1 VKAHYK
7 KPGSIGSWFFIFHC
21 KKTISRYYVSIM
33 FWADKIA
40 DEVVRRYKDR
50 IDQGKP
56 IVVRDEKTASGRVHV
71 GSLRSAALH
80 AIVADVLQSRGI
92 AVEFNFEINDFDA
105 MDGIP
110 SYLDEAEYKKYMGM
124 PLYKIP
130 SPEPGYE
137 NFAELYGQEYVEVLK
152 KIGFEANVYRA
163 TELYKS
169 GKMNDSIRA
178 ALEKRDVVR
187 RIYKE
192 VSGSEKG
199 EDWYPLNVV
208 CEQCGKLST
217 TTITDF
223 DGETVGYRCTNEAV
237 TWAEGC
243 GFQGRISPFDGNA
256 KLPWKLDWG
265 AKFKA
270 VGVHFEGGGKD
281 HYSKGGARQVAE
293 AICREV
299 FEYEPPYGVFNE
311 FFLVGGK
318 KMSSSKGNAATA
330 VELGELLPPHILRLL
345 LLKTP
350 INRQI
355 NFDPQG
361 DAVPVLYDTYDTLA
375 QKYWDGIVDD
385 DSQVFIFSHLQY
397 KRGVLPKRF
406 LPRFSQVA
414 FLVQMPHIS
423 LQEEF
428 SAMKGSLLSAEDLSE
443 IDERMAY
450 AKLWLE
456 NYADEAYIFKLQDT
470 LPELASTLTEAQR
483 NALHLLADKLQPL
496 QTKDGQSIHELTHAI
511 KEESDLDAK
520 SFFTALYIAF
530 LGKQSGPKVGWFL
543 STLDPEFVLRRL
555 REV

>member
-1 VKAHYK
+1 
-7 KPGSIGSWFFIFHC
+7 
-21 KKTISRYYVSIM
+21 M

-40 DEVVRRYKDR
+40 DEVVRRYTH
-50 IDQGKP
+50 IINENKP
-56 IVVRDEKTASGRVHV
+56 IVIRDEKTASGRVHV

-80 AIVADVLQSRGI
+80 AIVADLLQDRGI
-92 AVEFNFEINDFDA
+92 EVDFNFEINDFDA

-124 PLYKIP
+124 PLYRIP
-130 SPEPGYE
+130 SPVAGYE
-137 NFAELYGQEYVEVLK
+137 NFAELYGQEYVAVLE
-152 KIGFEANVYRA
+152 KIGFDAKVYRA

-192 VSGSEKG
+192 VSHSEKD
-199 EDWYPLNVV
+199 ENWYPLNVV

-217 TTITDF
+217 TQITDF
-223 DGETVGYRCTNEAV
+223 DGETVGYFCSSDTVA
-237 TWAEGC
+237 WAEGC
-243 GFQGRISPFDGNA
+243 GYQGRISPFDGNA

-293 AICREV
+293 SICREV

-330 VELGELLPPHILRLL
+330 KEMAALLPPHLLRLL

-355 NFDPQG
+355 SFDPQG
-361 DAVPVLYDTYDTLA
+361 DAIPVLFDTYDKLA
-375 QKYWDGIVDD
+375 EKYWEGVEDD
-385 DSQVFIFSHLQY
+385 DTQVFKFAHVPYQRADL
-397 KRGVLPKRF
+397 KKRF
-406 LPRFSQVA
+406 LPRFSQIA
-414 FLVQMPHIS
+414 FLVQMPHIQ
-423 LQEEF
+423 LGEEF
-428 SAMKGSLLSAEDLSE
+428 VSMKGISLTQEDMDE
-443 IDERMAY
+443 IDMRMHY

-456 NYADEAYIFKLQDT
+456 QYADEAYIFKLQEE
-470 LPELASTLTEAQR
+470 LPEKAKLLSDEQKEALR
-483 NALHLLADKLQPL
+483 LFADKLEALPQ
-496 QTKDGQSIHELTHAI
+496 KDGQSIHELTHAI
-511 KEESDLDAK
+511 KEESGLDPK
-520 SFFTALYIAF
+520 SFFSALYIAF
-530 LGKQSGPKVGWFL
+530 LGKENGPKIGWFL
-543 STLDPEFVLRRL
+543 STLDSAFVLKRL

>member
-1 VKAHYK
+1 VK
-7 KPGSIGSWFFIFHC
+7 
-21 KKTISRYYVSIM
+21 
-33 FWADKIA
+33 
-40 DEVVRRYKDR
+40 
-50 IDQGKP
+50 
-56 IVVRDEKTASGRVHV
+56 
-71 GSLRSAALH
+71 
-80 AIVADVLQSRGI
+80 
-92 AVEFNFEINDFDA
+92 VEFNFEINDFDA

-110 SYLDEAEYKKYMGM
+110 SYLDQAEYAKYMGV

-130 SPEPGYE
+130 SPEAGYE

-152 KIGFEANVYRA
+152 KIGFDAKVYRA
-163 TELYKS
+163 TELYRS

-192 VSGSEKG
+192 VSGSEKR

-217 TTITDF
+217 TAITSF
-223 DGETVGYRCTNEAV
+223 DGEMVDYECREREV
-237 TWAEGC
+237 TWATGC
-243 GFQGRISPFDGNA
+243 GFKGRVSPFNGNA

-311 FFLVGGK
+311 FFLVGGA

-330 VELGELLPPHILRLL
+330 VELGDLLPPHILRLL
-345 LLKTP
+345 LIKSP
-350 INRQI
+350 INRQL

-361 DAVPVLYDTYDTLA
+361 DAVPVLFDAYDKLA
-375 QKYWDGIVDD
+375 EKFESGVKDD
-385 DSQVFIFSHLQY
+385 DTQVFYFSHVPY
-397 KRGVLPKRF
+397 KREKIHKRF

-414 FLVQMPHIS
+414 FLVQMPHIK
-423 LQEEF
+423 LEEEF
-428 SAMKGSLLSAEDLSE
+428 ESQKGGALTKEDMDE

-450 AKLWLE
+450 AKLWLDR
-456 NYADEAYIFKLQDT
+456 YADDAYIFKLQDT
-470 LPELASTLTEAQR
+470 LPERAKDLSDPQK
-483 NALHLLADKLQPL
+483 NALRAFADRYEALPQ
-496 QTKDGQSIHELTHAI
+496 KDGQSIHELTHAL
-511 KEESDLDAK
+511 KEESGLDAK
-520 SFFTALYIAF
+520 TLFSAFYIAF
-530 LGKQSGPKVGWFL
+530 FGKESGPKIGWFL
-543 STLDPEFVLRRL
+543 STLDPQFVTERL
-555 REV
+555 RQV

>member
-1 VKAHYK
+1 
-7 KPGSIGSWFFIFHC
+7 
-21 KKTISRYYVSIM
+21 M

-40 DEVVRRYKDR
+40 DEVVRRYAGV
-50 IDQGKP
+50 IHEGKP

-80 AIVADVLQSRGI
+80 AIVADVLKSRGI
-92 AVEFNFEINDFDA
+92 AVAFNFEINDFDA

-124 PLYKIP
+124 PLYRIP
-130 SPEPGYE
+130 SPVAGYE

-152 KIGFEANVYRA
+152 KIGFDAQVYRA

-169 GKMNDSIRA
+169 GRMNDSIRA

-192 VSGSEKG
+192 VSNSEKS

-208 CEQCGKLST
+208 CEKCGKLST
-217 TTITDF
+217 TRVTDF
-223 DGETVGYRCTNEAV
+223 DGQEVGYVCSSDTV
-237 TWAEGC
+237 SWAEGC
-243 GFQGRISPFDGNA
+243 GYEGQISPFDGNA

-330 VELGELLPPHILRLL
+330 VELCELLPPHILRLL

-355 NFDPQG
+355 NFDPEG
-361 DAVPVLYDTYDTLA
+361 DAIPVLFDTYDKLA
-375 QKYWDGIVDD
+375 EKYWEGVKDD
-385 DSQVFIFSHLQY
+385 DTQVFTFSHVPAQ
-397 KRGVLPKRF
+397 RDNIEKRF
-406 LPRFSQVA
+406 LPRFSQIA
-414 FLVQMPHIS
+414 FLVQMLHIK
-423 LQEEF
+423 LEEELV
-428 SAMKGSLLSAEDLSE
+428 AMKGASLTEADFDE
-443 IDERMAY
+443 IDLRIRY
-450 AKLWLE
+450 AKLWLQ
-456 NYADEAYIFKLQDT
+456 NYADDAYIFKLQET
-470 LPELASTLTEAQR
+470 LPLKASELSPEQKH
-483 NALHLLADKLQPL
+483 ALHLFADKLEALPQ
-496 QTKDGQSIHELTHAI
+496 KDGQSIHELTHTI
-511 KEESDLDAK
+511 KEESGLDAK
-520 SFFTALYIAF
+520 SFFTAMYIVF
-530 LGKQSGPKVGWFL
+530 FGKESGPKIGWFL
-543 STLDPEFVLRRL
+543 STLDTDFVITRL
-555 REV
+555 REAA